1 VFLATE
7 VTILQEADLVVVV
20 KEVIRQEEEEEAIR

>member
-1 VFLATE
+1 VFLVTE

-20 KEVIRQEEEEEAIR
+20 KEVIRQEEEEAIR